1 MHYLTTCIYYNSMK
15 MNYILVKMANCIDEI
30 LEFYSKSTDNN
41 FKDFNRE
48 KWLYNS
54 KYLMKLMKRL
64 DKESDNYESI
74 KNCII
79 FLMNLCF
86 DIENPDHYHTK
97 GKAIKELSEGEKEDY
112 KILLKAEC
120 STLLN

>member
-1 MHYLTTCIYYNSMK
+1 
-15 MNYILVKMANCIDEI
+15 MANCIDEI

-48 KWLYNS
+48 KWLHNS

-86 DIENPDHYHTK
+86 DIEEIDHYHTK
-97 GKAIKELSEGEKEDY
+97 GRSIKELTEGEKEDY
-112 KILLKAEC
+112 KILLKVEC